1 MSIQTA
7 LVAIKTADS
16 TLNTLIGAKLRPDA
30 FERSDTVPMVKFQ
43 VISRPRPDYAFA
55 GRPHLSNVRVQLDG
69 YAATAALR
77 AALRTALIGAFL
89 PTTRVNGSYGGET
102 ILDIRI
108 VNEREGIEMLDTSI
122 EAYHISMDLI
132 VDIREA

>member
-16 TLNTLIGAKLRPDA
+16 TLNTLIATRFHPDVLPQNVTLPA
-30 FERSDTVPMVKFQ
+30 LTFQ
-43 VISRPRPDYAFA
+43 VISRIRPDYAFQ
-55 GRPHLSNVRVQLDG
+55 GRPELSNIRVQLDG
-69 YAATAALR
+69 YAATSVLRTTLR
-77 AALRTALIGAFL
+77 AALIGCFL
-89 PTTRVNGSYGGET
+89 PTTRVAGSYGGET

-108 VNEREGIEMLDTSI
+108 VNEREGLEQLDLETQ
-122 EAYHISMDLI
+122 AYRISFDLI